1 MFAGPK
7 KKLKEGDSRD
17 KSIWYNYSMTQKGN
31 DMNGIAGGITTEEMA
46 EAVTRIIQSMPTPG
60 ENEIMIV
67 KNNPNL
73 STLEKQKAIR
83 AIEENKDE

>member
-1 MFAGPK
+1 MVAGPK

-17 KSIWYNYSMTQKGN
+17 KSIWYNYSMTHKGN
-31 DMNGIAGGITTEEMA
+31 DMKGISGGITTEEMA

-60 ENEIMIV
+60 ENEIMMV

>member
-1 MFAGPK
+1 MVAGPK

-31 DMNGIAGGITTEEMA
+31 GMNGIAGGITTEEMA
-46 EAVTRIIQSMPTPG
+46 EAVEHIMKLLPTPG
-60 ENEIMIV
+60 ENEILAI

-73 STLEKQKAIR
+73 TIFQKRKLINM
-83 AIEENKDE
+83 IKN